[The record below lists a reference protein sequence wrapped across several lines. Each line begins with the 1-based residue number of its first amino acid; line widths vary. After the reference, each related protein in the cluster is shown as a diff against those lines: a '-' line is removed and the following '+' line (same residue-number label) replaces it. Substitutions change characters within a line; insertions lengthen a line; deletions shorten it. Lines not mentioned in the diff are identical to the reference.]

1 MISACL
7 CLLYVLLN
15 HRWILT
21 LSSLHFPVEA
31 KRIPVIL
38 FYTSWNV
45 EQYWSDLFPEK
56 LNYHLNDINCS
67 YRDCKIT
74 YDKNRLHE
82 ASAVLF
88 HGQDLGSDEIYS
100 PESLRGLSR
109 PMNQY
114 WIWVNQE
121 SPSNIRNTNQY
132 NGVFNWTATY
142 HRSSDIFLPYGGYV
156 AREIESEIEHDKFVQ
171 RIVRQ
176 KRKLIAW
183 AVSDCKGLR
192 ENLVLQ
198 LQNFLDITVFGKC
211 RKNFKI
217 QDTCIV
223 DTQECDK
230 KLSEFKFYL
239 AFENSYCEDYV
250 TEKYWKN
257 ALEHN
262 SVPIVFGKNYD
273 EDVAIPGSYI
283 NVNEFNS
290 IRELVQFIKFLD
302 KNDQHYAKYFDWKR
316 KYTIK
321 PVNDLICSV
330 CQKLHRF
337 PLDMKTY
344 ENLGEY
350 WNEDKF
356 CISGEDAIKY
366 DIGT

>member
-1 MISACL
+1 MISVCL
-7 CLLYVLLN
+7 CLLYIILN

-38 FYTSWNV
+38 FYTSWNM

-121 SPSNIRNTNQY
+121 SPSNIRNTNKY

-156 AREIESEIEHDKFVQ
+156 ARKIESEIDHDKFVQ

-198 LQNFLDITVFGKC
+198 LQNFLNITVFGKC

-302 KNDQHYAKYFDWKR
+302 KNDQHYAKYFDWQR

-337 PLDMKTY
+337 PFDMKTY